1 MNIKFIAR
9 PKTDLL
15 MAGGQ
20 RTAERRRPTRQP
32 LFKVTIGTLAGQFKD
47 DNFVEDKGIF
57 GSNAPRNWSLFTL
70 INHVGCGG
78 AVEKERS
85 EDCLNER

>member
-1 MNIKFIAR
+1 M
-9 PKTDLL
+9 
-15 MAGGQ
+15 
-20 RTAERRRPTRQP
+20 
-32 LFKVTIGTLAGQFKD
+32 TIGTLAGQFKD

-57 GSNAPRNWSLFTL
+57 GSNALRNWSLFTL

-85 EDCLNER
+85 EDCLNERRKNERSNAIDETEYISVE